1 MSMPFFFHPN
11 IPAEGIVL
19 TLEEDASKHI
29 ISVLRMQVGER
40 ILITDG
46 TGRQATTVISGDH
59 RKRCSVTVES
69 VESVPVRKPRLTM
82 AVSPLKNASRY
93 EWFLEKATELGVNA
107 IVPLICQRTEKTHL
121 RRDRLQG
128 ILVSAMLQSRQ
139 AWLPEFPEPVPFP
152 EYLKLSAQESG
163 VKFIAHCEPGEKK
176 ELSSAIP
183 DPHAD
188 RIILIGPE
196 GDFTPQEIEA
206 ALAAG
211 WVPASLGPTR
221 LRTETAAIFAASL
234 LRS

>member
-1 MSMPFFFHPN
+1 MALPFFFHPD
-11 IPAEGIVL
+11 IPDAGKAL

-29 ISVLRMQVGER
+29 ISVLRMQAGEQL
-40 ILITDG
+40 LITDG
-46 TGRQATTVISGDH
+46 KGRTAQAVITGDH
-59 RKRCSVTVES
+59 RKRCTVTIGTVEA
-69 VESVPVRKPRLTM
+69 VPVHKPRFTM

-93 EWFLEKATELGVNA
+93 EWFLEKATELGVSA
-107 IVPLICQRTEKTHL
+107 IIPLICHRTEKAHL

-139 AWLPEFPEPVPFP
+139 AWLPELPEPISFV
-152 EYLKLSAQESG
+152 EYLKAISA
-163 VKFIAHCEPGEKK
+163 VRDKRFIAHCEPAEKK
-176 ELSSAIP
+176 ELVTSIP
-183 DPHAD
+183 GPDDD

-211 WVPASLGPTR
+211 FEPVSLGHTR